1 MLSTFDKVRRLAL
14 AGDPQAQNLAGFM
27 SFFGEGAP
35 ASRELA
41 GDWFRRAAA
50 QGHAPAQ
57 LNLALMYYLGAG
69 ERRDRA
75 QGERYFRLAAAN
87 ANKSPDLATR
97 LVIRTLPELAH
108 VSCRGS
114 DSQGPMGETTY
125 VVYCAGCHGL
135 NGIAAYGGSPSFALG
150 ERLDKGDAELLQS
163 IVEGHGVMPTWGD
176 KLPGENLGA
185 ALRFVRQL
193 ERDFQSGVLH
203 VLRLPPPL
211 SYRFGPMSSDF
222 QNIPYATPNL
232 PAYQEQVE
240 AFTRLCSSD
249 R

>member
-1 MLSTFDKVRRLAL
+1 VPSTFAKVRELAS

-35 ASRELA
+35 AGPETA
-41 GDWFRRAAA
+41 ADWFRKAAA

-69 ERRDRA
+69 EPRDRVQA
-75 QGERYFRLAAAN
+75 ERYFQLAAAN
-87 ANKSPDLATR
+87 ANRFPDLAAR
-97 LVIRTLPELAH
+97 LVIRTLAELAQA
-108 VSCRGS
+108 SCRGH
-114 DSQGPMGETTY
+114 DSREPKGEAAFAR
-125 VVYCAGCHGL
+125 YCAGCHGL
-135 NGIAAYGGSPSFALG
+135 NGIAAYGGSPSFALA
-150 ERLDKGDAELLQS
+150 ERMGKSDAELLHS
-163 IVEGHGVMPTWGD
+163 IVAGHEVMPNWGD
-176 KLPGENLGA
+176 KLPGEDLRA
-185 ALRFVRQL
+185 VLRFVRRL
-193 ERDFQSGVLH
+193 DREFQNGVVH

-222 QNIPYATPNL
+222 QNVPYDTPDL
-232 PAYQEQVE
+232 AAYQERVE